1 MFSET
6 RVGGLHGIHETGDQ
20 VTTKRP
26 RDVMDDGTNHKDMD
40 IWSLLEDGHDDLGAR
55 IRG

>member
-40 IWSLLEDGHDDLGAR
+40 IWSLLEDGHDGAR